1 MIGTR
6 TRMVI
11 LILFLWAWTL
21 GPVGYGHAGSLSES
35 RDRAQLVADD
45 LKRTEA
51 EEIYRNN
58 AVRDDVRRM
67 RELCRIFEED
77 AAEANAKNRTEV
89 EIYRDDTGPGVT
101 EYHREYRESNR
112 YARAADESRTIELCR
127 QLEEF
132 ASPVQPE
139 ETEVRIYRNYTV
151 PAPE

>member
-1 MIGTR
+1 MIHTKVK
-6 TRMVI
+6 MMI
-11 LILFLWAWTL
+11 FILFIWVWTL
-21 GPVGYGHAGSLSES
+21 GPEVYSYAGSLPES

-45 LKRTEA
+45 LERTEA
-51 EEIYRNN
+51 EEIYREN

-112 YARAADESRTIELCR
+112 YASPADESRTIELCR
-127 QLEEF
+127 QLEKS
-132 ASPVQPE
+132 ASSVQPD